1 MKVAIILA
9 IALAVILAVQEAEA
23 SCASRC
29 KSRCRARRC
38 KYYVS
43 VRYGWF
49 CYCKCLRCASEQTIK
64 FPENEGGS
72 QMFQQMDGMN
82 NMNTNEHMQQ
92 GETEQ
97 QGETD
102 M

>member
-23 SCASRC
+23 SCASSC
-29 KSRCRARRC
+29 KSRCRSRGC
-38 KYYVS
+38 KYFVS
-43 VRYGWF
+43 VRYRYH
-49 CYCKCLRCASEQTIK
+49 CYCKCLRCSSEHTLK
-64 FPENEGGS
+64 FPVTQSAENEGPS
-72 QMFQQMDGMN
+72 QMFPQMDGMN
-82 NMNTNEHMQQ
+82 NMEDNEHY
-92 GETEQ
+92 Q